1 MQKIGRTR
9 FVERITGQTDEN
21 MECKLHMYILT

>member
-9 FVERITGQTDEN
+9 FVERIAGQNDEN
-21 MECKLHMYILT
+21 VECKLHMYILT

>member
-9 FVERITGQTDEN
+9 FVEGITGQNDEN
-21 MECKLHMYILT
+21 VECKLHMYILT